1 MVVAASL
8 ATSDL
13 PDDIGLSHAW
23 MRQGGWGIESAE
35 LYFADLVLLLGA
47 SKPAAHEN
55 SSSAPM
61 IFL

>member
-23 MRQGGWGIESAE
+23 MRQGLGYRKCWAVLCRFGPFAGCLKACGSWE
-35 LYFADLVLLLGA
+35 L
-47 SKPAAHEN
+47 
-55 SSSAPM
+55 
-61 IFL
+61 